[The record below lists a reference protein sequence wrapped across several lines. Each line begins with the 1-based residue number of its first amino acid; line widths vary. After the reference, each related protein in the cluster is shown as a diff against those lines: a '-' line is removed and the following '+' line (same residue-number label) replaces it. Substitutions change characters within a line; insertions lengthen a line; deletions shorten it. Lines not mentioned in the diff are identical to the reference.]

1 MTLALLVSFALFLLS
16 PSPSP
21 SPSLSLALPTKRHHA
36 CHVSRRNDL
45 REAARC
51 NALLHSV
58 ARTRLKIL
66 GRNFA
71 RLRQQ
76 AIRRRAVDVHR
87 LHLKD
92 FNFEKKVRSVRE
104 GLSEGSSKGPR

>member
-1 MTLALLVSFALFLLS
+1 MTLALLVSSALFLLS

-21 SPSLSLALPTKRHHA
+21 SLSLSLALPTKRHHA

-45 REAARC
+45 REAAWC